1 MGSSS
6 SKSLIVPLTSKLNEK
21 DDSPYDRFSDVEETG
36 AVRVETSITTSKRP
50 MWKYTLAI
58 FIAFLV
64 FVTATGISC
73 ALEDSCKTGG
83 PPTMNHMLNTTKTS
97 LYLMTAINSLIG
109 VHLTEVYSIDQLVIE
124 RAPILGVLQW
134 IVAGLLY
141 ISIFINLAF
150 NKWYIMAVSAV
161 LILLWMCFVTEA
173 LRKFYIRGRS
183 RLWKLTIPLVVAYA
197 IAATTYVVFSAVPQL
212 DFPYKDIGVLVAEIL
227 VVISSAGFALIII
240 PHTRWVIIETIV
252 KK

>member
-1 MGSSS
+1 MGSSV
-6 SKSLIVPLTSKLNEK
+6 SKKLGVPLAGKLDGNNGN
-21 DDSPYDRFSDVEETG
+21 PYDRFSDVEESG
-36 AVRVETSITTSKRP
+36 AVKIETSITTSKRP
-50 MWKYTLAI
+50 MWKHTLVI

-83 PPTMNHMLNTTKTS
+83 PPTMSHMLNTTKTS

-109 VHLTEVYSIDQLVIE
+109 VHLTEVYSIGQLVIE
-124 RAPILGVLQW
+124 RAPILGVIQW

-141 ISIFINLAF
+141 ISIFVNLAF
-150 NKWYIMAVSAV
+150 NKWYIMTVSAV

-173 LRKFYIRGRS
+173 LRRFYIRGRS
-183 RLWKLTIPLVVAYA
+183 RLWKLTVFLVIIYA
-197 IAATTYVVFSAVPQL
+197 ISATIYIVFSAVPQL
-212 DFPYKDIGVLVAEIL
+212 DFPHKDIGVLAAEIL
-227 VVISSAGFALIII
+227 VIIASAGFAFILI